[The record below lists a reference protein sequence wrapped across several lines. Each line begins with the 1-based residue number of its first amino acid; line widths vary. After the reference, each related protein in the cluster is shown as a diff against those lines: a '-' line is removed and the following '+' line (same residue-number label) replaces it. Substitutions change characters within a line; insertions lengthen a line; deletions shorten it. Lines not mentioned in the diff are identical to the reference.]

1 MQAMMS
7 SMGGALAG
15 SSGRG
20 AAAATAAAPAP
31 RPAADPPSEDA
42 QLRAQFDRHLPQ
54 MRELGITDDSLS
66 LRALQATNGDVQ
78 AAVNL
83 IFAGLVDD

>member
-1 MQAMMS
+1 MAS
-7 SMGGALAG
+7 SRMGPVT
-15 SSGRG
+15 
-20 AAAATAAAPAP
+20 AATA
-31 RPAADPPSEDA
+31 PSTTTSSSSGVGGNSSNNLREQEDE
-42 QLRAQFDRHLPQ
+42 QLREQFDRYLPQ